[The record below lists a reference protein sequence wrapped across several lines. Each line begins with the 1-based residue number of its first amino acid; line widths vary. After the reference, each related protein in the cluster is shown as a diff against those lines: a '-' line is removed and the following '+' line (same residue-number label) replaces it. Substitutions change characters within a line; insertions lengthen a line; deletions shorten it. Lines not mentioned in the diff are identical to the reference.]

1 MERLSSKITAS
12 NIRELKARGY
22 YIHNEIGHG
31 TYSNVFKAEKF
42 DLKNKNSETN
52 NNTTKTKYVAIKLIN
67 HRRSAEHFCQKFLPR
82 EIDVVRS
89 ITHKNIVETIE
100 ILMSPDSATYII
112 TEYCM
117 RGDLLN
123 YICLRGALSET
134 QSKSY
139 FYDLISAVEYLHD
152 IDVVHRDIKCENLL
166 VHSNFNNN
174 DNNPNNCSTMLKLAD
189 FGFSR
194 EIFENQ
200 LSTTFCGSPAYVA
213 PEIIH
218 GKPYNPRLT
227 DIWSCGVVLYIMVNA
242 SMPFDDEN
250 LNDLLKQQTKS
261 LKRTNHDISDD
272 LYFFIEGLLTVNVR
286 NRLNLKTIKNA
297 VWYGNVSN
305 NNCEIE
311 KNNNNNQLTT
321 S

>member
-1 MERLSSKITAS
+1 MGDI
-12 NIRELKARGY
+12 
-22 YIHNEIGHG
+22 
-31 TYSNVFKAEKF
+31 
-42 DLKNKNSETN
+42 KNRKPKYNDP
-52 NNTTKTKYVAIKLIN
+52 KYVAIKLIN

-89 ITHKNIVETIE
+89 ITHKSIVETIE

-123 YICLRGALSET
+123 YICLRGALPEK

-139 FYDLISAVEYLHD
+139 FYDLISAMEYLHD

-166 VHSNFNNN
+166 VHSKYNDNNN
-174 DNNPNNCSTMLKLAD
+174 NNPNNCSTRLKLAD
-189 FGFSR
+189 FGFAR

-213 PEIIH
+213 PEIIS
-218 GKPYNPRLT
+218 GEAYNPRLT

-250 LNDLLKQQTKS
+250 LNELLKQQMDS
-261 LKRTNHDISDD
+261 LKKTDNVISDD
-272 LYFFIEGLLTVNVR
+272 LYFFMTGLLTVNVR
-286 NRLNLKTIKNA
+286 NRLNLKTIRNA
-297 VWYGNVSN
+297 VWYGINNDSENGEN
-305 NNCEIE
+305 NNI
-311 KNNNNNQLTT
+311 NNNNNQLTT